1 MNARL
6 LVCGIAFSI
15 AVGAFTFAA
24 LAENVRPVPGT
35 PGAQRPW
42 LSTPQVHQTLE
53 AAGYGNI
60 EKIEREHGNYE
71 VKATDRNGERVKLH
85 VNPQTGEVLDSR
97 LRDAKAG
104 RARQDGQRPGVECS
118 KRRCR
123 DDLPPPAGAAPQ
135 GN

>member
-6 LVCGIAFSI
+6 LVSGIAFSI
-15 AVGAFTFAA
+15 AVGAFTVAA
-24 LAENVRPVPGT
+24 LAEDVRPAPGA

-42 LSTPQVHQTLE
+42 LSIPQVHQRLE

-60 EKIEREHGNYE
+60 EKIERERGDYE
-71 VKATDRNGERVKLH
+71 VKATNRNGERVKLH

-97 LRDAKAG
+97 PRDAKAD
-104 RARQDGQRPGVECS
+104 RARQDRQPPGAECS